1 MKHLIHLMAAKT
13 VENLAGAACIADAGK
28 TAAVVVVAACSF
40 DSSVVAVAAAG
51 EADTVVVV
59 DTGIAGVVPDGQSAE
74 QEVEFQVEMVVCI
87 VDAQIGEAARYAEPG
102 HDFHKRR
109 KRVSE
114 VIQLA
119 ERVALA

>member
-28 TAAVVVVAACSF
+28 MAAAVVFVAAGSFDRSVVVVAA
-40 DSSVVAVAAAG
+40 A

-59 DTGIAGVVPDGQSAE
+59 DTGIAGVVPDGPSAE
-74 QEVEFQVEMVVCI
+74 QELELQVEMVVCI

-102 HDFHKRR
+102 HDFHNRR
-109 KRVSE
+109 KLVSE
-114 VIQLA
+114 VIHLA

>member
-1 MKHLIHLMAAKT
+1 MAAKT
-13 VENLAGAACIADAGK
+13 VEKLAGAACIADAGK
-28 TAAVVVVAACSF
+28 MAAAVVFVAAGSF

-59 DTGIAGVVPDGQSAE
+59 DTGIAGMVPDGPSAE
-74 QEVEFQVEMVVCI
+74 QEVELPVEMVVCI